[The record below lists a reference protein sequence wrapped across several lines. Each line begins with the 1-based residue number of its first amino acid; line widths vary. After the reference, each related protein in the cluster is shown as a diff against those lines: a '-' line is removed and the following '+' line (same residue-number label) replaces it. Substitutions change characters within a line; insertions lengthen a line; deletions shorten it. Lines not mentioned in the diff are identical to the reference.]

1 MSYSLHVLLYLGTIY
16 NSISE
21 PGGEA
26 RACNLSIWKVE
37 AGELPQVESKLDVN
51 IRPFWDEV
59 EYLSSHRLSETQ

>member
-1 MSYSLHVLLYLGTIY
+1 MLLYLGMIY
-16 NSISE
+16 NGIFE
-21 PGGEA
+21 PDGRA
-26 RACNLSIWKVE
+26 RACNLSIWKAE